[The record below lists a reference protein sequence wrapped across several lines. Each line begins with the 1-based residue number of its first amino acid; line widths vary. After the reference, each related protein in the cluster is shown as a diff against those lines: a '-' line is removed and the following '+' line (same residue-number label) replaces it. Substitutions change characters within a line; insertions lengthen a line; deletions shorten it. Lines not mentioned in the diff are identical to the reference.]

1 MHFSKHLIAVMVV
14 ASVVVISGS
23 SQVASGRSNPHGPI
37 GHLTVATAQRVL
49 DEQVNQSEIYNTLI
63 TCHACYNAD
72 DKEDNDNAPV
82 VSTFSEAMNQFL
94 IEQGYI
100 RAGAG
105 QNVFTAK
112 AKRNKY
118 YGYNDGAPGLRLA
131 NFRNPRILT
140 SASTDPRHVP
150 VEYDLVPT
158 EFTAKVL
165 GKVQQIRT
173 TVRFFYEDE
182 AWEVCMAC
190 RQ

>member
-1 MHFSKHLIAVMVV
+1 MIEQLKGAPMLFPKYVIAVMVI
-14 ASVVVISGS
+14 ASVVAIPGS
-23 SQVASGRSNPHGPI
+23 SQVASGKQNSHRPV

-49 DEQVNQSEIYNTLI
+49 NEQVNQTEIYNTLF
-63 TCHACYNAD
+63 TCHACYDAD
-72 DKEDNDNAPV
+72 DKEDNDKAPV

-112 AKRNKY
+112 AKRSKY
-118 YGYNDGAPGLRLA
+118 YSQDGPGLRLA

-140 SASTDPRHVP
+140 SSIIDPRHVP
-150 VEYDLVPT
+150 IEYELVPT
-158 EFTAKVL
+158 ELTAKVF

-173 TVRFFYEDE
+173 TVRLSY
-182 AWEVCMAC
+182 
-190 RQ
+190 